1 MDSFPNPIL
10 LIGVLTLLGMAPFI
24 AILTT
29 SFVKIVIVIHMVRSA
44 LGLQQAP
51 PNLAV
56 NGLAIILS
64 MYVMAPVAM
73 EGHER
78 FNKHDVHIEDITN
91 PALQKAVEDAFTPF
105 KAFLIKHSSEQERR
119 FFVQTT
125 KKIWPKKYSDKMTQD
140 NLLILVPSFLIS
152 ELTSA
157 FQIGFLLYLPF
168 IIIDLI
174 ISNIL
179 ISMGMIM
186 VSPIIISL
194 PFKVLLFVLVDGWV
208 RLVHGLILSYQW
220 RSYTSLSW
228 F

>member
-1 MDSFPNPIL
+1 MDSFPNPII
-10 LIGVLTLLGMAPFI
+10 LISALTLLGLAPFL

-51 PNLAV
+51 PNLAI

-64 MYVMAPVAM
+64 MYVMAPVLM
-73 EGHER
+73 EAHER
-78 FNKHDVHIEDITN
+78 FNAHDVSFEDIKN
-91 PALQKAVEDAFTPF
+91 PDLQPAIEDAFVPF
-105 KAFLIKHSSEQERR
+105 KMFLIKHSNQHERN

-125 KKIWPKKYSDKMTQD
+125 KKIWPKKYADKVNKD
-140 NLLILVPSFLIS
+140 NLLILVPAFLIS

-208 RLVHGLILSYQW
+208 RLMHGLILSYQ
-220 RSYTSLSW
+220 
-228 F
+228 

>member
-1 MDSFPNPIL
+1 MDSFPNPII
-10 LIGVLTLLGMAPFI
+10 LIGALTLLGLAPFI

-29 SFVKIVIVIHMVRSA
+29 SFVKIVVVIHMVRSA

-51 PNLAV
+51 PNLAI

-73 EGHER
+73 DSYEK
-78 FNKHDVHIEDITN
+78 FNTHNVSFDDIKN
-91 PALQKAVEDAFTPF
+91 PALEDAVKDSFKPF
-105 KAFLIKHSSEQERR
+105 EDFLLKHSSEQERN
-119 FFVQTT
+119 FFLQTT
-125 KKIWPKKYSDKMTQD
+125 KKIWPKKYSETVSNR
-140 NLLILVPSFLIS
+140 NLLILIPSFLVS

-186 VSPIIISL
+186 VSPIVISL

-208 RLVHGLILSYQW
+208 RLVHGLILSYQ
-220 RSYTSLSW
+220 
-228 F
+228 

>member
-1 MDSFPNPIL
+1 MDSFPNPIV
-10 LIGVLTLLGMAPFI
+10 LIGALTLLGLAPFI

-51 PNLAV
+51 PNLAI

-64 MYVMAPVAM
+64 MYVMAPVVM
-73 EGHER
+73 DSYEK
-78 FNKHDVHIEDITN
+78 FNTHNVSFNDIKN
-91 PALQKAVEDAFTPF
+91 PDLQDAVKDSFTPF
-105 KAFLIKHSSEQERR
+105 EDFLLKHSNEQERN

-125 KKIWPKKYSDKMTQD
+125 KKIWPKKYSDKISNR
-140 NLLILVPSFLIS
+140 NLLILIPSFLVS

-186 VSPIIISL
+186 VSPIVISL

-208 RLVHGLILSYQW
+208 RLIHGLILSYQ
-220 RSYTSLSW
+220 
-228 F
+228 

>member
-1 MDSFPNPIL
+1 M
-10 LIGVLTLLGMAPFI
+10 
-24 AILTT
+24 
-29 SFVKIVIVIHMVRSA
+29 
-44 LGLQQAP
+44 
-51 PNLAV
+51 
-56 NGLAIILS
+56 
-64 MYVMAPVAM
+64 
-73 EGHER
+73 
-78 FNKHDVHIEDITN
+78 
-91 PALQKAVEDAFTPF
+91 
-105 KAFLIKHSSEQERR
+105 FLIKHSSEHERN

-125 KKIWPKKYSDKMTQD
+125 KKIWPKKYADKVSRD
-140 NLLILVPSFLIS
+140 NLLILVPAFLVS

-208 RLVHGLILSYQW
+208 RLVHGLILSYQ
-220 RSYTSLSW
+220 
-228 F
+228 

>member
-10 LIGVLTLLGMAPFI
+10 LIGVLTLLGLAPFI

-51 PNLAV
+51 PNLAI
-56 NGLAIILS
+56 NGLAILLS

-73 EGHER
+73 EAQER
-78 FNKHDVHIEDITN
+78 FNSHNVSVEDIKN
-91 PALQKAVEDAFTPF
+91 PALTVAINDALDPF
-105 KAFLIKHSSEQERR
+105 KTFLIKHSSEQERH

-125 KKIWPKKYSDKMTQD
+125 KKIWPRKYANKVTNN
-140 NLLILVPSFLIS
+140 NLLILIPAFLIS

-186 VSPIIISL
+186 VSPIVISL

-208 RLVHGLILSYQW
+208 RLVHGLILSYQ
-220 RSYTSLSW
+220 
-228 F
+228 

>member
-1 MDSFPNPIL
+1 MDSFPNPII
-10 LIGVLTLLGMAPFI
+10 LIGALTLLGLAPFI

-51 PNLAV
+51 PNLAI

-73 EGHER
+73 DSYEK
-78 FNKHDVHIEDITN
+78 FNTHNVSFDDIKN
-91 PALQKAVEDAFTPF
+91 PALQDAVQDSFKPF
-105 KAFLIKHSSEQERR
+105 EAFLLKHSNEQERN
-119 FFVQTT
+119 FFLQTT
-125 KKIWPKKYSDKMTQD
+125 KKIWPKKYSETVSNT
-140 NLLILVPSFLIS
+140 NLLILIPAFLVS

-186 VSPIIISL
+186 VSPIVISL

-208 RLVHGLILSYQW
+208 RLLHGLILSYQ
-220 RSYTSLSW
+220 
-228 F
+228 

>member
-1 MDSFPNPIL
+1 MDSFPNPIV
-10 LIGVLTLLGMAPFI
+10 LIGALTLLGLAPFI

-51 PNLAV
+51 PNLAI

-64 MYVMAPVAM
+64 MYVMAPVVM
-73 EGHER
+73 DSYER
-78 FNKHDVHIEDITN
+78 FNTHNVSFNDIKN
-91 PALQKAVEDAFTPF
+91 PALEDALKDTATPF
-105 KAFLIKHSSEQERR
+105 ENFLLKHSSKQERN

-125 KKIWPKKYSDKMTQD
+125 RKIWPKKYSATVTER
-140 NLLILVPSFLIS
+140 NLLILIPSFLVS

-186 VSPIIISL
+186 VSPIVISL

-208 RLVHGLILSYQW
+208 RLIHGLILSYQ
-220 RSYTSLSW
+220 
-228 F
+228 

>member
-1 MDSFPNPIL
+1 
-10 LIGVLTLLGMAPFI
+10 
-24 AILTT
+24 
-29 SFVKIVIVIHMVRSA
+29 
-44 LGLQQAP
+44 
-51 PNLAV
+51 
-56 NGLAIILS
+56 
-64 MYVMAPVAM
+64 M
-73 EGHER
+73 EGHEL
-78 FNKHDVHIEDITN
+78 FTKHNVHLEDVKN
-91 PALQKAVEDAFTPF
+91 PALQVAIEDAFTPF

-125 KKIWPKKYSDKMTQD
+125 KKIWPKKYSDKMTED

-208 RLVHGLILSYQW
+208 RLVHGLILSYQ
-220 RSYTSLSW
+220 
-228 F
+228 

>member
-1 MDSFPNPIL
+1 MDSFPNPVI
-10 LIGVLTLLGMAPFI
+10 LIGALTLLGLAPFI

-51 PNLAV
+51 PNLAI

-73 EGHER
+73 DSYEK
-78 FNKHDVHIEDITN
+78 FNTHNVSFNDIKN
-91 PALQKAVEDAFTPF
+91 PALQDAVQDSFKPF
-105 KAFLIKHSSEQERR
+105 EAFLLKHSHENERN
-119 FFVQTT
+119 FFLQTT
-125 KKIWPKKYSDKMTQD
+125 KKIWPKKYSDTVSNT
-140 NLLILVPSFLIS
+140 NLLILIPAFLVS

-186 VSPIIISL
+186 VSPIVISL

-208 RLVHGLILSYQW
+208 RLVHGLILSYQ
-220 RSYTSLSW
+220 
-228 F
+228 

>member
-1 MDSFPNPIL
+1 MDSFPNPII
-10 LIGVLTLLGMAPFI
+10 LIGALTLLGLAPFI

-51 PNLAV
+51 PNLAI

-64 MYVMAPVAM
+64 MYVMAPVVM
-73 EGHER
+73 DSYEK
-78 FNKHDVHIEDITN
+78 FNTHNVSFEDIKN
-91 PALQKAVEDAFTPF
+91 PALQDAVQDSFKPFED
-105 KAFLIKHSSEQERR
+105 FLLKHSNKNERN
-119 FFVQTT
+119 FFLQTT
-125 KKIWPKKYSDKMTQD
+125 KKIWPKKYSDNVSST
-140 NLLILVPSFLIS
+140 NLLILIPSFLVS

-157 FQIGFLLYLPF
+157 FQIGFLLFLPF

-186 VSPIIISL
+186 VSPIVISL

-208 RLVHGLILSYQW
+208 RLVHGLILSYQ
-220 RSYTSLSW
+220 
-228 F
+228 

>member
-1 MDSFPNPIL
+1 MDSFPNPII
-10 LIGVLTLLGMAPFI
+10 LIGVLTLLGLAPFL

-29 SFVKIVIVIHMVRSA
+29 SFVKMVIVIHMVRSA

-51 PNLAV
+51 PNLAI

-64 MYVMAPVAM
+64 MYVMAPVLMASQ
-73 EGHER
+73 ER
-78 FNKHDVHIEDITN
+78 FATHDVKIEDVKN
-91 PALQKAVEDAFTPF
+91 PALKTAIEDAVVPF
-105 KAFLIKHSSEQERR
+105 KLFLQKHSKEQERQ

-125 KKIWPKKYSDKMTQD
+125 KKIWPKKYADKVTQND
-140 NLLILVPSFLIS
+140 LLILVPAFLVS

-179 ISMGMIM
+179 ISMGMMM
-186 VSPIIISL
+186 VSPIVISL

-208 RLVHGLILSYQW
+208 RLVHGLIMSYQ
-220 RSYTSLSW
+220 
-228 F
+228 

>member
-1 MDSFPNPIL
+1 MDSFPNPIV
-10 LIGVLTLLGMAPFI
+10 LIGVLTLLGLAPFL

-51 PNLAV
+51 PNLAI

-64 MYVMAPVAM
+64 MYVMAPVIMDA
-73 EGHER
+73 HER
-78 FNKHDVHIEDITN
+78 FKTHDVNIEDIKN
-91 PALQKAVEDAFTPF
+91 PELQPAIEDAFIPF
-105 KAFLIKHSSEQERR
+105 KMFLIKHSNEQERN

-125 KKIWPKKYSDKMTQD
+125 KKIWPKKYHNKVGRD
-140 NLLILVPSFLIS
+140 NLLILVPAFLVS

-208 RLVHGLILSYQW
+208 RLVHGLIMSYQ
-220 RSYTSLSW
+220 
-228 F
+228 

>member
-1 MDSFPNPIL
+1 VDSFPNPII
-10 LIGVLTLLGMAPFI
+10 LIGALTLLGLAPFL

-51 PNLAV
+51 PNLAI

-64 MYVMAPVAM
+64 MYVMAPVVM
-73 EGHER
+73 EAHER
-78 FNKHDVHIEDITN
+78 FTTHDVSLEDVKN
-91 PALQKAVEDAFTPF
+91 PELKVAVEDAFIPF
-105 KAFLIKHSSEQERR
+105 KLFLIKHSSEQERK

-125 KKIWPKKYSDKMTQD
+125 KKIWPKKYADKVTAD
-140 NLLILVPSFLIS
+140 NLLILVPAFLVS

-208 RLVHGLILSYQW
+208 RLVHGLILSYQ
-220 RSYTSLSW
+220 
-228 F
+228 